1 MPDSGRVDRECV
13 FNRIYRDCYVNKIII
28 VIDAFII
35 KAAME
40 GSDFIVAEWIE

>member
-1 MPDSGRVDRECV
+1 VYLIEFTEIV
-13 FNRIYRDCYVNKIII
+13 INKIII